1 MDRDA
6 QFLRRLTW
14 SPAMAA
20 VMARRGV
27 VAARAGK
34 GERAPHG
41 RDDVEPGARQ
51 PLYARALL
59 IWPRLD
65 RARLARTRGD
75 PRKVARLV
83 ARRTIHSEESIL
95 SLLRSG

>member
-1 MDRDA
+1 
-6 QFLRRLTW
+6 
-14 SPAMAA
+14 MAA
-20 VMARRGV
+20 VMERRGV
-27 VAARAGK
+27 PAGNAGR
-34 GERAPHG
+34 GESAPQV
-41 RDDVEPGARQ
+41 RDDVGAGSLK

-65 RARLARTRGD
+65 RAQLTRTRGD

-83 ARRTIHSEESIL
+83 ARRTNHSEEAIL

>member
-1 MDRDA
+1 
-6 QFLRRLTW
+6 
-14 SPAMAA
+14 
-20 VMARRGV
+20 MARRGV
-27 VAARAGK
+27 LAGSV
-34 GERAPHG
+34 GEGESSPQG
-41 RDDVEPGARQ
+41 RDDVERGARQ

-65 RARLARTRGD
+65 RAQLTRTHGD

-83 ARRTIHSEESIL
+83 ARRTIHSEEAIL

>member
-1 MDRDA
+1 MDREVP
-6 QFLRRLTW
+6 FLRRHAG

-20 VMARRGV
+20 VIAQRGV
-27 VAARAGK
+27 PAGST
-34 GERAPHG
+34 GNAESTPG
-41 RDDVEPGARQ
+41 CDDVEPGARH

-65 RARLARTRGD
+65 RGQLTRTHGD

-83 ARRTIHSEESIL
+83 ARRTIHSEEVIL
-95 SLLRSG
+95 SLLRSS